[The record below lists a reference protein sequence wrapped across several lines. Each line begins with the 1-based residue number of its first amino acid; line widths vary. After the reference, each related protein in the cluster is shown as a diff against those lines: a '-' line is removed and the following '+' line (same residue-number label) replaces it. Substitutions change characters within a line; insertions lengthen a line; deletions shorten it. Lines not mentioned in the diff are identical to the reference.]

1 VCAEAADISCHITLH
16 VATQHST
23 PLCGGWGAGGAGNI
37 KIKINAYM
45 PETLPADRIR
55 RAGAYPKKELENET
69 LLRRIAG
76 RLG

>member
-1 VCAEAADISCHITLH
+1 
-16 VATQHST
+16 
-23 PLCGGWGAGGAGNI
+23 
-37 KIKINAYM
+37 M